1 MWEKVT
7 PQSALVLVEG
17 KKSRTISSK
26 IIQGH
31 LQLPPITPELSD
43 EWSTHIGLMGFMG
56 KGEVA
61 NLGVETNLV
70 TAEAQQAIDA
80 WLAAQGIRCT
90 PRRGPAVPLACTG
103 ATFHHDALSY
113 AEEVFCVVWLSDEK
127 DTPWDLYFPF
137 LDVRIPL
144 KYGTTVLF
152 DAAQPHGVVA
162 HGETG
167 FYEDDLEFATGIFLS
182 QDLFVGRQ
190 VRKVMDIK
198 THSRKGVRGFHQLN
212 KQGFREELDGNTAS
226 WSMVNVRRKST
237 FLNEKVEE
245 AVES

>member
-17 KKSRTISSK
+17 KKSRTISNK

-31 LQLPPITPELSD
+31 LDLAPLTLEQSD
-43 EWSTHIGLMGFMG
+43 EWSTEIGRMGFMG

-61 NLGVETNLV
+61 NFGTETTLV
-70 TAEAQQAIDA
+70 TAEAQQAINA
-80 WLAAQGIRCT
+80 WLVSQGIHRT
-90 PRRGPAVPLACTG
+90 PRRSPAVPLACTG
-103 ATFHHDALSY
+103 ATFHHDAQSY
-113 AEEVFCVVWLSDEK
+113 AEEVFCVVWLSDAT

-144 KYGTTVLF
+144 EYGTTVLF

-167 FYEDDLEFATGIFLS
+167 FYEDDMEFATGIFLS

-198 THSRKGVRGFHQLN
+198 THSRKGIRGFHQLN

-237 FLNEKVEE
+237 FLEE
-245 AVES
+245 AVSP